1 MAPIIEIEKLGHV
14 YNPGSNREVVA
25 LRDIN
30 LAVDRGDFVSII
42 GANGSGKSTLV
53 RHLNAL
59 LLPTTGAV
67 HVDGLDTRDPQ
78 LQWQVR
84 QKVGMV
90 FQNPENQM
98 VGTTVEEDVAFGP
111 ENLGLAP
118 AQIAE
123 RITVGLAAVDM
134 TDFRQRPPHQLSG
147 GQRQRVAIAGILAM
161 APRVMVLDEPT
172 AMLDPRGRAEV
183 MATLRQVNES
193 AGITILFTTH
203 FMDEAA
209 LTNRVIFMAA
219 GQVLLDD
226 GPAQVFSD
234 PGRLAAAGLEVPP
247 IAALASRLRQQG
259 HRLAADL
266 LALDELVDALC
277 QLSSKV

>member
-226 GPAQVFSD
+226 GPAQVFND